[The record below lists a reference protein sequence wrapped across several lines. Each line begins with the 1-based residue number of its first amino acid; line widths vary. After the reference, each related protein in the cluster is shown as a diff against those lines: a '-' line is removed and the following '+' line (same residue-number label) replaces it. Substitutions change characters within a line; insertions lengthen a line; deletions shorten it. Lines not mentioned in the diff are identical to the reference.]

1 MNSIKDNTEDV
12 KKDIINNLKLKENN
26 SSFENYDD
34 DELDDIINKDLIFH
48 FPEEKTSDD
57 IKKLY
62 EEFHLEGTKEIKKD
76 IEVDKEF
83 NFERKIESEI
93 EEILIEIFNNR
104 IKNNNKKNSSFIYK
118 SRNTIKNLP
127 IKNKNNFNLKIIFI
141 LFKKLS
147 SLISYIKNKI
157 NFEKI
162 EKSDLDNIKQCLIL
176 CSQDINEIFE
186 PSLDKKEKS
195 EIENLL
201 LKLFNDNI
209 LSDEKIINILKVKE
223 ELNLKNKFEIS
234 NNIDL
239 NYNEVNKK
247 NEINYNNNN
256 INNNYIYNNNNRN
269 VINGVITSNS
279 LLKGY
284 QGIKKYE
291 NIDELVEYINEED
304 KKKKSRKKKKK
315 NKNKNNEKE
324 INENIIKGSENNE
337 NIEVENQDP
346 IVENFKKNINNF
358 SYNDS
363 NQKIKPIFS
372 KKWLKNLKVENN

>member
-1 MNSIKDNTEDV
+1 MNTIQDNAEDVTKDNN
-12 KKDIINNLKLKENN
+12 NNLKTKETN

-34 DELDDIINKDLIFH
+34 DELYDIINKDLILH

-76 IEVDKEF
+76 ENDKEIF
-83 NFERKIESEI
+83 FEKKLESDI

-104 IKNNNKKNSSFIYK
+104 IKNDNKKNYSLIYESK
-118 SRNTIKNLP
+118 NKIKN
-127 IKNKNNFNLKIIFI
+127 ISTTNRNNFYFKIISI
-141 LFKKLS
+141 LLKKLS
-147 SLISYIKNKI
+147 SLIVYIKNKI

-162 EKSDLDNIKQCLIL
+162 EKSELDNIRHCLFF
-176 CSQDINEIFE
+176 CSQDIYEIFD
-186 PSLDKKEKS
+186 PSLYKIEKS
-195 EIENLL
+195 EIDNIL

-209 LSDEKIINILKVKE
+209 LSDGKIINILKVKD

-239 NYNEVNKK
+239 NYNDVNKK
-247 NEINYNNNN
+247 KQINNNN
-256 INNNYIYNNNNRN
+256 NTINKHFIYNNNNRN
-269 VINGVITSNS
+269 VINGVITSNT

-291 NIDELVEYINEED
+291 NIDDLVEYINEED

-337 NIEVENQDP
+337 NIEVEIQDP
-346 IVENFKKNINNF
+346 IVENFKQNINNF
-358 SYNDS
+358 SFNDS
-363 NQKIKPIFS
+363 NKKIKPIFS
-372 KKWLKNLKVENN
+372 KKWLKNLKNKNN